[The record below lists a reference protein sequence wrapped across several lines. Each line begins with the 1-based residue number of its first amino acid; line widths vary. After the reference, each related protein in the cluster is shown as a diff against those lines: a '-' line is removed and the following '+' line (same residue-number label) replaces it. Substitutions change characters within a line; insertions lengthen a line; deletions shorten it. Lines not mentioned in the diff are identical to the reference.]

1 MANSRTRVR
10 VARVAAGAVFLAGVS
25 LTAVG
30 TASALELTAAVQTN
44 GTDEG
49 GDNGGAAASI
59 SIGGASSGETAGLD
73 EGQTTTGGPTT
84 GDPTTGDPTTGDPTT
99 GDPTTGDPTTGDPT
113 TGDPTT
119 GGPTTGDPTTGGPT
133 TGDPTTGGPTTG
145 DPTTG
150 GSTTG
155 GPTTGDPTTG
165 GDTEGSTSNG
175 GSTGGSTGGDGEQPA
190 STGGTGGGNEDANTC
205 ILDESTVNCGPDTD
219 SVGTRPISQEK
230 PKEELAETGAAE
242 TTFLLIGAATM
253 IAGGIGFRLMPRMVS
268 RNTVA

>member
-84 GDPTTGDPTTGDPTT
+84 GDPTTGDPTTG
-99 GDPTTGDPTTGDPT
+99 GPT

-150 GSTTG
+150 GPTTGDPTTG

-175 GSTGGSTGGDGEQPA
+175 GNSNGGSTGGSTGGDGEQPT